1 MKIAVIGGG
10 PGGYVAAIKAAMLG
24 GDVTVIEKK
33 KVGGTCLNVGCI
45 PTKALLAS
53 SSMLMNI
60 KEAKN
65 FGINIDGKVNADFSA
80 VMSRKDKIV
89 DQLISGIEFLFD
101 KRGINLVNGFGKLI
115 DKNTIEVTKEDGEI
129 EIIKADK
136 IILANGSV
144 PIVPP
149 MFPYDKKRI
158 ITSDEV
164 LGLSELPESMLII
177 GGGVIG
183 CEIGQFFSTL
193 GTEVTIVQRGEQ
205 LLPFEDKDVVKQL
218 QRQFKKDKIK
228 VLLNSGVDSC
238 EVVGDE
244 VVSTLSDGKKVNTQY
259 VLVAIGRRPNI
270 ENSGIEELGI
280 ELNRG
285 KIVVNENLETS
296 VEGIYAIGDLIN
308 TPMLA
313 HVASK
318 EGIIAVENA
327 FGKSK
332 TVDYTAVPRCVYTE
346 PEVAAV
352 GKTQKQLDAE
362 GVEYNVGQFEFRG
375 LGKAQAI
382 GYTQGF
388 IKVLADSEDKIV
400 GASVVGP
407 HATDLLTELSLAVH
421 LGLTVEQVGDVI
433 HAHPTLSEGLMEALH
448 DVHDECVHAAPK
460 LTKAKA

>member
-1 MKIAVIGGG
+1 MKIAIIGGG

-24 GDVTVIEKK
+24 AEVTVIEKRR
-33 KVGGTCLNVGCI
+33 VGGTCLNVGCI

-60 KEAKN
+60 REAKD
-65 FGINIDGKVNADFSA
+65 FGINIEGEIKPDFKA
-80 VMSRKDKIV
+80 MMSRKDKIV
-89 DQLISGIEFLFD
+89 NQLISGIEFLFE
-101 KRGINLVNGFGKLI
+101 KRGVNLVNGFGKLV
-115 DKNTIEVTKEDGEI
+115 DKNTIEVTKEDGSKEMI
-129 EIIKADK
+129 TADK

-144 PIVPP
+144 PVVLP

-164 LGLSELPESMLII
+164 LGLEELPKSILIV
-177 GGGVIG
+177 GAGVIG
-183 CEIGQFFSTL
+183 CEIGQFLRTL
-193 GTEVTIVQRGEQ
+193 GTEVTIVQRGKQ
-205 LLPFEDKDVVKQL
+205 ILHFEDKDVAKQL

-228 VLLNSGVDSC
+228 VLTDSGMEKC

-244 VVSTLSDGKKVNTQY
+244 VVSTLSNGKEIKTQY
-259 VLVAIGRRPNI
+259 VLMATGRKPNLDG
-270 ENSGIEELGI
+270 SGVEDIGI
-280 ELNRG
+280 ELDRG
-285 KIVVNENLETS
+285 KVVVDENLQTN
-296 VEGIYAIGDLIN
+296 VDGIYAIGDLIN
-308 TPMLA
+308 TPFLA

-327 FGKSK
+327 FGKNK

-346 PEVAAV
+346 PEIAAV
-352 GKTQKQLDAE
+352 GKTERQLEEE
-362 GVEYNVGQFEFRG
+362 GLEYNVGKFEFRG

-382 GYTQGF
+382 GHFQGF
-388 IKVLADSEDKIV
+388 IKILADKEDKII
-400 GASVVGP
+400 GASIVGP

-448 DVHDECVHAAPK
+448 DVHGECVHAAPQ
-460 LTKAKA
+460 LAKA

>member
-158 ITSDEV
+158 
-164 LGLSELPESMLII
+164 
-177 GGGVIG
+177 IG

-382 GYTQGF
+382 GHTQGF

-448 DVHDECVHAAPK
+448 DVHGECVHAAPK